1 MKKLYLLTIAVL
13 FSVIGMQAQTVIFSQ
28 NFDNQ
33 NGTGGNS
40 GGWNGSVAQG
50 NIITLTP
57 AWTFVKGFKADKC
70 IKLGTGSVKG
80 EATTPLLEN
89 FSGSGNA
96 TLTFRAG
103 AWDGSGE
110 QTTMVVKI
118 SGGGSLIFG
127 ANAGVNSVTV
137 PINKGAWTDITVQIT
152 GGTSATQ
159 ISFEGVQDKD
169 ARFFLDE
176 VVITSAAASP
186 NYWTGAAGTTD
197 WATAGNWSNGVAPT
211 STEDLIFDVNATQ
224 DLVIAGN
231 ITVAKLENQSS
242 KKLIVAPAASL
253 TVTGTVT
260 GYSTEADA
268 QKLLIQANG
277 TQANGSFLVA
287 DATQVVH
294 ATVEMCVKA
303 KKYSSPQTWT
313 DNNPASPTNGQTF
326 STSYSWQ
333 FFGVPVE
340 IVGTTAAN
348 GFSKHT
354 TTAPNNSYWISEY
367 SESRNATDRFYDKW
381 IPQGAGDALIAFSGY
396 EITQNAPDKYS
407 ITGKLVFG
415 DQSVAVTRKAA
426 EVTGSSSTD
435 PNVRRYGLG
444 QNIIGNSYTSA
455 IDVQAI
461 TFDSDLEKT
470 VYIYNTGSIA
480 DWKTQAG
487 NTTALPD
494 STIEAPGLYMA
505 IVKNAATPLWNSE
518 IPSMQGFM
526 VKFASDTY
534 DAANETSQLTLAY
547 ASNHANTKV
556 QKAPAQSPAD
566 RGAYLRVVVSSGYSA
581 DAVLLIEKAG
591 TTAGFDNGWD
601 GFKQGMPL
609 RAAIFAE
616 SPDGD
621 MQISANETMVGT
633 YISVKADSIIPHT
646 LTLKTDNLQNYS
658 DLTLVD
664 LVTGANT
671 PLQADVTTYTYT
683 PTVKNLIERR
693 FLIAATPTGTEVV
706 ENAQLLSAYV
716 AGGNTLVVSNYAGE
730 AGTIALHD
738 IAGKVV
744 FSNVINDGFTEF
756 SLNTLP
762 QGVCLATLRAGNSL
776 ETVKVVIR

>member
-1 MKKLYLLTIAVL
+1 ML
-13 FSVIGMQAQTVIFSQ
+13 FSVIGMQAQVIFSEDFASMTG
-28 NFDNQ
+28 NAGWSGSAAGSTVPNTKLTTWTLVDVFEGAGCIRV
-33 NGTGGNS
+33 GTS
-40 GGWNGSVAQG
+40 SKQG
-50 NIITLTP
+50 T
-57 AWTFVKGFKADKC
+57 
-70 IKLGTGSVKG
+70 
-80 EATTPLLEN
+80 ATTPALQI
-89 FSGSGNA
+89 SGDGSA
-96 TLTFRAG
+96 TLTFKAG
-103 AWDGSGE
+103 AWDNSTE
-110 QTTMVVKI
+110 KTEMTVSI
-118 SGGGSLIFG
+118 SGGGTLSYG
-127 ANAGVNSVTV
+127 SATDVNSVSVTI
-137 PINKGAWTDITVQIT
+137 PKASWSPDITVQIT
-152 GGTSATQ
+152 GGTTTTK
-159 ISFEGVQDKD
+159 ISFIGYQASR
-169 ARFFLDE
+169 ARFFLDD
-176 VVITSAAASP
+176 VVVSMPTPATP

-231 ITVAKLENQSS
+231 ITVANLENQSS

-294 ATVEMCVKA
+294 ATVEMWSKA

-461 TFDSDLEKT
+461 TFDSDLEQT

-480 DWKTQAG
+480 DWKIQAG

-556 QKAPAQSPAD
+556 QKAPAD

-633 YISVKADSIIPHT
+633 YISVKADSITPHT
-646 LTLKTDNLQNYS
+646 LTLKADNLQNYS

-716 AGGNTLVVSNYAGE
+716 AGDNTLVVSNYAGE
-730 AGTIALHD
+730 AGTIALLD

-762 QGVCLATLRAGNSL
+762 QGVYLATLRASNSL